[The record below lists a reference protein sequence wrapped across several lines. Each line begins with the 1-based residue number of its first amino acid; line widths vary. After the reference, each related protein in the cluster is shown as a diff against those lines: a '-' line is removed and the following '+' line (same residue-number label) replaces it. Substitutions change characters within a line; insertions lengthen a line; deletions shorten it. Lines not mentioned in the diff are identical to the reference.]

1 MIGAII
7 FVVVVC
13 SLVSKMV
20 YDHQLAKD
28 LQKIR
33 EYGQKI

>member
-1 MIGAII
+1 MIGAIMFI
-7 FVVVVC
+7 T
-13 SLVSKMV
+13 LVSSLIFKMV

-33 EYGQKI
+33 EYGQDI

>member
-7 FVVVVC
+7 FVIVLC
-13 SLVSKMV
+13 SLIFKMV